1 MTPAPAAT
9 AGFSPL
15 DEQRELGEECWS
27 PAVTKVR
34 VWLSGLVG
42 SDRAVAQMLCDVG
55 GINMSRARIWRQ
67 TQVWGETFRA
77 EAEAERERA
86 KALPER
92 WEPPSRAE
100 VSDRRM
106 GVALDGALMHIK
118 C

>member
-1 MTPAPAAT
+1 MTKL
-9 AGFSPL
+9 S
-15 DEQRELGEECWS
+15 
-27 PAVTKVR
+27 

-42 SDRAVAQMLCDVG
+42 SYRAVAQMLCDVG

-77 EAEAERERA
+77 EAVAERERA

-92 WEPPSRAE
+92 WETPCRAE

-106 GVALDGALMHIK
+106 GVALDGALMHIG
-118 C
+118 CVSI

>member
-15 DEQRELGEECWS
+15 DEQREVGEGCWS

-42 SDRAVAQMLCDVG
+42 SDRAGAQMLCDVG

-67 TQVWGETFRA
+67 TQVGCETFRA

-100 VSDRRM
+100 
-106 GVALDGALMHIK
+106 GVTGAWGWRWMER
-118 C
+118 